1 MQGFHPFCESCEI
14 RRGSQV
20 VRLRSAKPLF
30 AGSIPAPASILSILD
45 GGRKGN
51 HQECLLLPRN
61 RHTCKDEYL
70 KVALQNHVV
79 YRPNPTASAFANL

>member
-1 MQGFHPFCESCEI
+1 
-14 RRGSQV
+14 
-20 VRLRSAKPLF
+20 
-30 AGSIPAPASILSILD
+30 LD